1 MMAKHLPKKSG
12 RGKESAKKKSGGGK
26 VSAHTGKDCKEQL

>member
-12 RGKESAKKKSGGGK
+12 SGKASAEKKSGGGK
-26 VSAHTGKDCKEQL
+26 VSIHMGKHNKEQL